1 MRKGGGG
8 ARCCALIFLPNL
20 HKNFF
25 FFFEAEKRN
34 SAHFIKGAVMC
45 RFCFGG
51 LLFFKTR
58 RGNVHPA
65 LTKRIYNYIM

>member
-20 HKNFF
+20 HKNF